1 MKNKKEK
8 LLARVC
14 SIWVTSLFLIINK
27 KESNRERERE
37 REREGEGEI
46 WNDMVMY
53 LYRYGEKITSKG

>member
-27 KESNRERERE
+27 KESKREREI
-37 REREGEGEI
+37 EGEI

>member
-27 KESNRERERE
+27 KESKRERER
-37 REREGEGEI
+37 EGEI